1 MHVLDRFREALPPGG
16 VILDLQVVPPDPVV
30 ESDGERV
37 CEIEGRALLDRAA
50 VAAAA
55 VDDALA
61 RGLLVE
67 EAVDDHDVR
76 TRYPTGAALVE
87 DFETKRRNVPDAALP
102 VLKALGRP
110 CVVVEPCRVRRLV
123 VPRAAG

>member
-1 MHVLDRFREALPPGG
+1 VHVLDRFWGALPPGG

-30 ESDGERV
+30 ECDGERV
-37 CEIEGRALLDRAA
+37 CEIEGRALLDNAA

-55 VDDALA
+55 VDDAVA

-67 EAVDDHDVR
+67 EAVDDHGVR
-76 TRYPTGAALVE
+76 AHYPTGAALVE
-87 DFETKRRNVPDAALP
+87 DFATKRRNVPDSAVPALR
-102 VLKALGRP
+102 ALEGP